1 MPMQVFRSNT
11 TAKRPTPAAMADGQL
26 AVNTAAT
33 STGLFFKDA
42 AANLVKAGPIH
53 VGTAAPN
60 ATPASG
66 GHAGHCLGESWLDTT
81 GTNPVQKIWNGSA
94 WIIPQPSA
102 TATVVTTGDT
112 GTVTSTMIL
121 NGTIVDADINSA
133 AAIAGS
139 KVSPNFGSQNIVNT
153 GTITTKGAIAID
165 AGAIGITALEIG
177 TNPVGDQYS
186 FIDLIGDTTYSD
198 YGVRFARNPGAN
210 AGATIVVRGNGVFD
224 LHCQD
229 AGAVAISTSASER
242 MRVDASGNV
251 LIGTSSST
259 GDAKL
264 QVNGDKIRVGTAKT
278 PASSSDTG
286 TVGEICWDS
295 NYVYVC
301 TASNTWKRSAIA
313 TW

>member
-1 MPMQVFRSNT
+1 
-11 TAKRPTPAAMADGQL
+11 MADRSISQL
-26 AVNTAAT
+26 PELTAPANDD
-33 STGLFFKDA
+33 FFVIVDSSE
-42 AANLVKAGPIH
+42 
-53 VGTAAPN
+53 VGYSN
-60 ATPASG
+60 K
-66 GHAGHCLGESWLDTT
+66 
-81 GTNPVQKIWNGSA
+81 NKKISYQT
-94 WIIPQPSA
+94 IIQSSFSNVVITDNEISPSA
-102 TATVVTTGDT
+102 SIS
-112 GTVTSTMIL
+112 GTKI
-121 NGTIVDADINSA
+121 
-133 AAIAGS
+133 
-139 KVSPNFGSQNIVNT
+139 SPNFGSQNIVNT

-177 TNPVGDQYS
+177 TNPAGDQYS

-198 YGVRFARNPGAN
+198 YGVRIARNPGAN
-210 AGATIVVRGNGVFD
+210 AGATIVVRGTGVFD

-229 AGAVAISTSASER
+229 AGAVAISTGASER